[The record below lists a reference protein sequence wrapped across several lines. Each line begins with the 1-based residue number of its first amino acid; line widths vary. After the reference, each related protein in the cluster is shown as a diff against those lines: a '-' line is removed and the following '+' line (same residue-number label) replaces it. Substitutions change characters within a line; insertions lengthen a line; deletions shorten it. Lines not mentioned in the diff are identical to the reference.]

1 MTVYDEEVQADASII
16 QVEAHPQVLCCAHLQ
31 TRSEHWVR
39 YKARKSMVMHHSYSI
54 GALETYDVKCTKIYV
69 AISQKTFWLPMLDAD
84 IMYIIVCVMLYH
96 LNKLCNV
103 CLL

>member
-1 MTVYDEEVQADASII
+1 MA
-16 QVEAHPQVLCCAHLQ
+16 
-31 TRSEHWVR
+31 
-39 YKARKSMVMHHSYSI
+39 MHHSYST

-69 AISQKTFWLPMLDAD
+69 AISQKTFWLTMLDTD
-84 IMYIIVCVMLYH
+84 IMHIVVCVMLYH